1 MSRLVNMAEMT
12 RKAYEGKYAVP
23 HININ
28 NLEWTKAV
36 LTAAQELNSPIIL
49 GTSEGAVKYM
59 GGMNTIVG
67 MVNGLVEDMDITVPV
82 TLHLD
87 HGSFEG
93 AKKAIEAGYTSIMYD
108 GSHSPFEENYANS
121 KELIALAKAKGMSME
136 AEVGT
141 LAGEE
146 DGIIGEG
153 DKADPK
159 EASKM
164 AALGINVLAAGIGNI
179 HGPYPAAWKSLDFA
193 VLKEIS
199 AAAGMGIVLHG
210 GSGIPADQISKAIS
224 LGVAKINV
232 NTELQLVNAK
242 ATAEYV
248 RAGGAEDM
256 ANKGFDPRKLLKPGF
271 EAMVEMSKAKIKE
284 FGSANKA

>member
-12 RKAYEGKYAVP
+12 RKAYEGKYAVA

-28 NLEWTKAV
+28 NLEWTKAI
-36 LTAAQELNSPIIL
+36 LTAAQELNAPVIL

-59 GGMNTIVG
+59 GGMKTIVG
-67 MVNGLVEDMDITVPV
+67 MVNGMMEDLDITVPV

-87 HGSFEG
+87 HGSYEG

-108 GSHSPFEENYANS
+108 GSHSPFEENYKNT
-121 KELIALAKAKGMSME
+121 KELVELAKAKGMSME

-146 DGIIGEG
+146 DGIIGDG
-153 DKADPK
+153 DKADPE
-159 EASKM
+159 EAKKM

-179 HGPYPAAWKSLDFA
+179 HGPYPAAWKSLDFD

-210 GSGIPADQISKAIS
+210 GSGIPEDQIAKAIS

-256 ANKGFDPRKLLKPGF
+256 KVKGFDPRKLLKPGF
-271 EAMVEMSKAKIKE
+271 DAMVEMSKQKITE